1 MNRVCLV
8 VCIFGLLLSV
18 GCGRGVYTSPIETPL
33 ETPAAQVAPATDTA
47 EVATFRVGDVQ
58 TLMIVDETDEGRF
71 VATYP
76 QFGNAGVDA
85 VVKAKVDEIYSQGK
99 ALIDDPDFAGQKVS
113 VEVKYDIVNETDGV
127 DILFTIDSNVEGA
140 EHPNEVVE
148 TLVVDETGRVLPPEE
163 LLNGA
168 DFDVLLTKA
177 EDKIKADNPEFARLD
192 MHSYVKPEIS
202 SFRHVVRND
211 KGGLTVYFDSELLP
225 HVDGVVFVDL

>member
-33 ETPAAQVAPATDTA
+33 ETPAAQAAPATDTA

-127 DILFTIDSNVEGA
+127 DILFTIYSNV
-140 EHPNEVVE
+140 
-148 TLVVDETGRVLPPEE
+148 E

-225 HVDGVVFVDL
+225 HVYGVVFVDL

>member
-33 ETPAAQVAPATDTA
+33 ETPAAQATDTA

-58 TLMIVDETDEGRF
+58 TLMIVDDSAEGRF
-71 VATYP
+71 AATYP
-76 QFGNAGVDA
+76 QFGNAVVDA
-85 VVKAKVDEIYSQGK
+85 AVKAKVDEIYSQGK
-99 ALIDDPDFAGQKVS
+99 ALIDDPDFAGQKVV

-140 EHPNEVVE
+140 AHPNEVVE
-148 TLVVDETGRVLPPEE
+148 TLVVDEMGRVLPPEE

-177 EDKIKADNPEFARLD
+177 EDKIKSDNPEFARLD

-225 HVDGVVFVDL
+225 HVYGVVFVDL